1 MDQRVQLH
9 TSTAKEKAE
18 GNTGKMKYNLYYDL
32 FWIWSPLGRK
42 LYLRE
47 GNWWITNFL
56 KLSLSLVLKDMPILD
71 EHGGWIQHIS
81 LK

>member
-47 GNWWITNFL
+47 GN
-56 KLSLSLVLKDMPILD
+56 
-71 EHGGWIQHIS
+71 
-81 LK
+81 